1 MIVSLK
7 YENLNIQIT
16 NLNYMDTILH
26 IKKIILNAFAHPIER
41 QIILYGNKETDND
54 NSMNDLCNNCQ
65 NVELVLKLQSYIK
78 IGIKPIIGNNIILD
92 VLPSD
97 SIIKIKN
104 LIYQRLGINIR
115 KQQLIY
121 KEMILEDNNIISKDY
136 DIKHGDI
143 LQLMINMKTTTK

>member
-1 MIVSLK
+1 
-7 YENLNIQIT
+7 
-16 NLNYMDTILH
+16 MDTILH